1 MSPRLGHSQTAIIH
15 RIVGELMTRAPPI
28 ADRTATVGDAIR
40 LIAAVPQ
47 RLLVVVD
54 AGMIPLGV
62 ITEGDILRCSALAG
76 ETDRPI
82 TRAPI
87 TSIMT
92 TPVIHVG
99 RDDNLLYAI
108 AMMRRRGLD
117 ALPVVDLEGRL
128 VGLLKLTDAL
138 VGMIG
143 PAMRLI
149 DLLTADDTV
158 EGLAR
163 IKSAETDLAAAL
175 LADDVPVPQ
184 IQGLLTE
191 INADLHRRALQRTI
205 DAMAADGWGTPPVP
219 FALIVMGSAGRAESA
234 LAPDQD
240 NGFILADHDNA
251 DRARFDAYFAALAE
265 RFSGLLAE
273 IGFAICRGGVMVSN
287 PQWRRRLSDW
297 KSEIERWIDQRTP
310 QHLLASDIL
319 FDFAHVGGERALSDA
334 LRAFITETLASS
346 PRFIRDLYAIESDH
360 TVALGWFGRL
370 RPEPGGD
377 LAAHGMNLKMSGTL
391 PLVEGARLLSL
402 GAGVAATGTLPRL
415 ERLAALGRISSA
427 EHEALVAAY
436 GLISRFVL
444 RQQVANA
451 RAGREVDDY
460 VGEES
465 LTALEQEH
473 LVAALRLV
481 AAFRARLKA
490 EFGTG
495 PFG

>member
-15 RIVGELMTRAPPI
+15 RLVNELMGRAPPV
-28 ADRTATVGDAIR
+28 ADRSATVADAIR

-54 AGMIPLGV
+54 AGMVPVGV
-62 ITEGDILRCSALAG
+62 MTEGDIVRRAALGG
-76 ETDRPI
+76 EMDRPI
-82 TRAPI
+82 DRV
-87 TSIMT
+87 MT
-92 TPVIHVG
+92 TPVIQVG
-99 RDDNLLYAI
+99 TDDSLIYAI
-108 AMMRRRGLD
+108 AIMRRRGID
-117 ALPVVDLEGRL
+117 ALPVVDSDSRL
-128 VGLLKLTDAL
+128 VGLLSLADAL

-163 IKSAETDLAAAL
+163 VKSAQTDLAAAL

-184 IQGLLTE
+184 VQGLLTE
-191 INADLHRRALQRTI
+191 INADLHRRALQRTV
-205 DAMAADGWGTPPVP
+205 DEMAANGWGTPPVP
-219 FALIVMGSAGRAESA
+219 FALIVMGSAGRGESA

-240 NGFILADHDNA
+240 NGFILADHA
-251 DRARFDAYFAALAE
+251 DTDQARFDAYFAALAE
-265 RFSGLLAE
+265 RFTALLAE
-273 IGFAICRGGVMVSN
+273 IGFTLCRGGVMASN
-287 PQWRRRLSDW
+287 PQWRLRLSDW
-297 KSEIERWIDQRTP
+297 KSEIHRWMDRRAP
-310 QHLLASDIL
+310 QQLLASDIL
-319 FDFAHVGGERALSDA
+319 FDFAHVGGARVLSDA
-334 LRAFITETLASS
+334 LRAFITETLAAN
-346 PRFIRDLYAIESDH
+346 PRFIRDLYAIESEH

-370 RPEPGGD
+370 RPEPD
-377 LAAHGMNLKMSGTL
+377 EDMAALGMNLKMSGTL

-402 GAGVAATGTLPRL
+402 GAGVAATGTLARL
-415 ERLAALGRISSA
+415 ERLAALGRLSGS
-427 EHEALVAAY
+427 EHESLADAY
-436 GLISRFVL
+436 GLISRLVL

-460 VGEES
+460 VGEDS
-465 LTALEQEH
+465 LTAHEQGQ

-481 AAFRARLKA
+481 AAFRGRLKA

>member
-1 MSPRLGHSQTAIIH
+1 MRHMSPRLGHSQTAIIH
-15 RIVGELMTRAPPI
+15 RIVRETMGRAPPI
-28 ADRTATVGDAIR
+28 ADRSATIGDAIR

-54 AGMIPLGV
+54 AGMVPIGV
-62 ITEGDILRCSALAG
+62 ITEGDLVRRAALG
-76 ETDRPI
+76 GDSERPI
-82 TRAPI
+82 DRVMAA
-87 TSIMT
+87 
-92 TPVIHVG
+92 PVIHVG
-99 RDDNLLYAI
+99 CDDSLLYAI
-108 AMMRRRGLD
+108 AIMRHRGLD
-117 ALPVVDLEGRL
+117 ALPVVDRDGRL
-128 VGLLKLTDAL
+128 VGLLSLTDAL

-149 DLLTADDTV
+149 DLLTADDTI

-163 IKSAETDLAAAL
+163 IKSAQTDLAAAL

-205 DAMAADGWGTPPVP
+205 DEMAANGWGVPPVP
-219 FALIVMGSAGRAESA
+219 FALIVMGSAGRGESA

-240 NGFILADHDNA
+240 NGFILADYGDA
-251 DRARFDAYFAALAE
+251 DRLRFDAYFAALGE
-265 RFSGLLAE
+265 RFTAALAE
-273 IGFAICRGGVMVSN
+273 IGFAICRGGVMASN
-287 PQWRRRLSDW
+287 SQWRRRLSDW
-297 KSEIERWIDQRTP
+297 KREIGRWIDRRAP
-310 QHLLASDIL
+310 QQLLASDIL

-334 LRAFITETLASS
+334 LRAFITDALTAN

-370 RPEPGGD
+370 RPESD
-377 LAAHGMNLKMSGTL
+377 DDAAAHGMNLKMSGTL

-402 GAGVAATGTLPRL
+402 AAGVAVTGTLARL
-415 ERLAALGRISSA
+415 ERLAALGRLSAA
-427 EHEALVAAY
+427 EHEALAAAY
-436 GLISRFVL
+436 SQIARLVL
-444 RQQVANA
+444 RQQIANA

-460 VGEES
+460 VAEES
-465 LTALEQEH
+465 LTTVEQDQ

-481 AAFRARLKA
+481 AAFRARVNA

>member
-15 RIVGELMTRAPPI
+15 RLVRESMGRAPPI
-28 ADRTATVGDAIR
+28 ADRTATIGDAIR

-47 RLLVVVD
+47 RLVVVVD
-54 AGMIPLGV
+54 AGMVPVGIL
-62 ITEGDILRCSALAG
+62 TEGDIVRRAALG
-76 ETDRPI
+76 GDTDGPV
-82 TRAPI
+82 TRA
-87 TSIMT
+87 MT
-92 TPVIHVG
+92 TPVLHVG
-99 RDDNLLYAI
+99 RDDSLIYAI
-108 AMMRRRGLD
+108 AIMRRRGLD
-117 ALPVVDLEGRL
+117 ALPVVDPGGRL
-128 VGLLKLTDAL
+128 VGLLSLADAL

-158 EGLAR
+158 EGLTR
-163 IKSAETDLAAAL
+163 TKRAEVDLAAAL

-191 INADLHRRALQRTI
+191 INADLHRRALQRTV

-219 FALIVMGSAGRAESA
+219 FALIVMGSAGRGESA

-240 NGFILADHDNA
+240 NGFILADHDDA
-251 DRARFDAYFAALAE
+251 DQARFDAYFAALAE
-265 RFSGLLAE
+265 RFTALLAE
-273 IGFAICRGGVMVSN
+273 IGFAICHGGVMASN

-297 KSEIERWIDQRTP
+297 KSEIGRWIDRRAP
-310 QHLLASDIL
+310 QQLLASDIL
-319 FDFAHVGGERALSDA
+319 FDFAHVAGERALSDA
-334 LRAFITETLASS
+334 LRAFITERLAAN

-370 RPEPGGD
+370 RPERDENP
-377 LAAHGMNLKMSGTL
+377 ATRGMNLKMSGTL

-402 GAGVAATGTLPRL
+402 GAGVAATGTLARL
-415 ERLAALGRISSA
+415 ERLVALGRLPAA
-427 EHEALVAAY
+427 EHESLTAAY
-436 GLISRFVL
+436 SLISRLVL

-451 RAGREVDDY
+451 RAGRDVDDY

-465 LTALEQEH
+465 LTALEQDQ

-481 AAFRARLKA
+481 AAFRARLNA

>member
-15 RIVGELMTRAPPI
+15 RTVRELMGRAPPV
-28 ADRTATVGDAIR
+28 ADRTATIGDAIR
-40 LIAAVPQ
+40 LIAAVSQ

-54 AGMIPLGV
+54 AGRFPVGV
-62 ITEGDILRCSALAG
+62 ITEGDIVRRLALG
-76 ETDRPI
+76 GDTESQI
-82 TRAPI
+82 TRAMSSPI
-87 TSIMT
+87 
-92 TPVIHVG
+92 IHIG
-99 RDDNLLYAI
+99 CDDSLLYAT
-108 AMMRRRGLD
+108 ATMRRRGLD
-117 ALPVVDLEGRL
+117 ALPVVDTEGRL
-128 VGLLKLTDAL
+128 VGLLNLTDAL
-138 VGMIG
+138 VGMVG

-149 DLLTADDTV
+149 DLLTADDTI
-158 EGLAR
+158 EGLTR
-163 IKSAETDLAAAL
+163 IKAAQTDLAAAL

-205 DAMAADGWGTPPVP
+205 DEMSADGWGTPPVP
-219 FALIVMGSAGRAESA
+219 FALMVMGSAGRGESA

-240 NGFILADHDNA
+240 NGFILADHDDA
-251 DRARFDAYFAALAE
+251 HRARFDAYFGALAE
-265 RFSGLLAE
+265 RFSALLAE
-273 IGFAICRGGVMVSN
+273 IGFAICRGGVMASN

-297 KSEIERWIDQRTP
+297 KAEIERWIDQRTP

-319 FDFAHVGGERALSDA
+319 LDFSHVGGERALSDA
-334 LRAFITETLASS
+334 LRTFITETLAAS
-346 PRFIRDLYAIESDH
+346 PRFVRDLYAIESDH

-370 RPEPGGD
+370 RAEPD
-377 LAAHGMNLKMSGTL
+377 DDSAAHGMNLKMSGTL

-402 GAGVAATGTLPRL
+402 GAGVASTGTLSRL
-415 ERLAALGRISSA
+415 ERLAALGRISGA

-436 GLISRFVL
+436 SLISRFVL

-460 VGEES
+460 VGEDS
-465 LTALEQEH
+465 LTALEQEQ